1 MNNKKS
7 TLVSIIVPCYNQ
19 AIYLSE
25 TLDSVLNQIYN
36 NWECIIVNDGS
47 TDNTKDVALSYCNR
61 DSRFLYIE
69 QENAGLSAARNAG
82 VIRSRGEFIL
92 PLDSDDKI
100 APAYIYKAV
109 ECFEKDD
116 SLKIVY
122 CRAAFFGKRYGEWML
137 PTYSF
142 EKLLGQNCIFC
153 SALYR
158 RLDFDLVG
166 GYKLNM
172 KYGYEDWDFWLSI
185 LENGGNVYKID
196 EILFFYRIRKKSMA
210 RSLDIEKIKYLRH
223 RIWENHRE
231 LYAQNFLDI
240 TNTFEYDLVA
250 NSLEY
255 KIGKIFAKPLRW
267 IYNILYK

>member
-122 CRAAFFGKRYGEWML
+122 CRAAFL
-137 PTYSF
+137 
-142 EKLLGQNCIFC
+142 EKDMESGCSLLILLKNCWDKIVFFVQHYIDVWTLIW
-153 SALYR
+153 S
-158 RLDFDLVG
+158 VG
-166 GYKLNM
+166 T
-172 KYGYEDWDFWLSI
+172 S
-185 LENGGNVYKID
+185 
-196 EILFFYRIRKKSMA
+196 
-210 RSLDIEKIKYLRH
+210 
-223 RIWENHRE
+223 
-231 LYAQNFLDI
+231 
-240 TNTFEYDLVA
+240 
-250 NSLEY
+250 
-255 KIGKIFAKPLRW
+255 
-267 IYNILYK
+267 